1 MPRLIGLGG
10 RSGRLGDGDP
20 DLGVPFAF
28 GMAGFAA
35 EPSGVFEYG
44 GRAVGLA
51 AFLVAA
57 VLFPNQLCA
66 RG

>member
-1 MPRLIGLGG
+1 
-10 RSGRLGDGDP
+10 LGDGDP

-44 GRAVGLA
+44 GRAVDLA